1 MGRHGNNRI
10 SPRAIEI
17 AERRKRSLEL
27 FKEGL
32 PLRDIAAQVGVSYEM
47 VRRDIDFQIAA
58 IPSAAREDARA
69 AKLAELAALKNSWAA
84 KAATLIPAAQMVL
97 RIIERECKIL
107 GLDAAQQIEVA
118 GMPAA
123 NVVVRFGDEKD
134 SPAPGSVD

>member
-97 RIIERECKIL
+97 RINR
-107 GLDAAQQIEVA
+107 V
-118 GMPAA
+118 
-123 NVVVRFGDEKD
+123 
-134 SPAPGSVD
+134 S